1 MTLSP
6 KSSAEDLIDHLRR
19 HASPENRAG
28 MARFGIATEAAVGV
42 SNVELRR
49 IARLAKADHDRALSL
64 WRSGIREAR
73 ILAAYTADPRTLTL
87 DEARR
92 WAGDCNSWEIVD
104 TVADLF
110 VAARLEQV
118 LVPEF
123 AGDRREFVRRL
134 AFAMIAT
141 CAVHLKQE
149 PDSTLLAWLP
159 LIEAHAGD
167 ERNFVKKAVNW
178 ALRQIG
184 KRSATCHGAAL
195 TLAERLA
202 ASGNRA
208 ARWTGKDA
216 ARELNG
222 PKVRSKLSLT
232 G

>member
-6 KSSAEDLIDHLRR
+6 ASSAKEIIDHLRGL
-19 HASPENRAG
+19 ASAENRAG
-28 MARFGIATEAAVGV
+28 MARFGIATEGALGI

-49 IARLAKADHDRALSL
+49 IARLVKADHSRALEL

-73 ILAAYTADPRTLTL
+73 ILAAYTADPKVLTL
-87 DEARR
+87 DEARL
-92 WAGDCNSWEIVD
+92 WAADCNSWEVVD

-110 VAARLEQV
+110 VAARFEQA
-118 LVPEF
+118 LIREF
-123 AGDRREFVRRL
+123 ADDNREFVRRL

-149 PDSTLLAWLP
+149 PDSALLARLP
-159 LIEAHAGD
+159 LVEEHSGD

-184 KRSATCHGAAL
+184 KRSATCHGPAL
-195 TLAERLA
+195 TLAEKLGK
-202 ASGNRA
+202 SGNRA

-216 ARELNG
+216 VRELNS
-222 PKVRSKLSLT
+222 PKVLERLRLSA
-232 G
+232 

>member
-1 MTLSP
+1 MRGLA
-6 KSSAEDLIDHLRR
+6 SA
-19 HASPENRAG
+19 ENRAG
-28 MARFGIATEAAVGV
+28 MARFGIATETALGI

-49 IARLAKADHDRALSL
+49 IARSTKTDHARALEL
-64 WRSGIREAR
+64 WQSGIREAR
-73 ILAAYTADPRTLTL
+73 ILAAYTADPKALTL
-87 DEARR
+87 DEARL
-92 WAGDCNSWEIVD
+92 WAADCNSWEVVD

-110 VAARLEQV
+110 VAARFEQV
-118 LVPEF
+118 LIPEF
-123 AGDRREFVRRL
+123 ANDNREFVRRL

-149 PDSTLLAWLP
+149 PDSALLAWLP

-184 KRSATCHGAAL
+184 KRSAACHGPAL
-195 TLAERLA
+195 TLAEKLA

-216 ARELNG
+216 RRELDS
-222 PKVRSKLSLT
+222 PKVRVKLGLA

>member
-6 KSSAEDLIDHLRR
+6 ISSAEEIIDHLRGLGS
-19 HASPENRAG
+19 AENIDG
-28 MARFGIATEAAVGV
+28 LGRFGITTEAALGV
-42 SNVELRR
+42 SNVALNRV
-49 IARLAKADHDRALSL
+49 ARLAKADHPRALAL

-73 ILAAYTADPRTLTL
+73 ILAAYTASPKALTL
-87 DEARR
+87 DEARL
-92 WAGDCNSWEIVD
+92 WAADCNSWEVVD

-110 VAARLEQV
+110 VAARFEQV
-118 LVPEF
+118 LIPEF
-123 AGDRREFVRRL
+123 AGDEREFVRRL

-149 PDSTLLAWLP
+149 PDSALLAWLP

-184 KRSATCHGAAL
+184 KRSAACHGPAL
-195 TLAERLA
+195 TLAEKLA

-216 ARELNG
+216 VRELNSV
-222 PKVRSKLSLT
+222 KVRDRLGLSD
-232 G
+232 